1 MIEID
6 VPQKTVDMLYQHVL
20 NNIDHNKLGTFPF
33 YTKVN
38 TELLASAF
46 GDFLKLDMVATA
58 YIYAHD
64 ETIPLHVDRYNA
76 DAFYNLNVPIRVDD
90 HDQKFIVFDQE
101 FIECGCEWQVKGV
114 SQKRHMPLTASDK
127 ENSNKDNNH
136 LDSITLKGK
145 LPCKTK
151 GVTGL
156 TSDPVNDDIVDD
168 LPFDS
173 KFYHGLTGKSW
184 KQTPGK
190 GLIFKSSQLHC
201 TGKQSKFKIGCV
213 LLLKS
218 QDCLL
223 TP

>member
-6 VPQKTVDMLYQHVL
+6 VPLKTIDVLYQHVL
-20 NNIDHNKLGTFPF
+20 DNLGDRTLGTFPF
-33 YTKVN
+33 YTKV
-38 TELLASAF
+38 TADLLQRAF
-46 GDFLKLDMVATA
+46 GDWLKLDVVATA

-76 DAFYNLNVPIRVDD
+76 DAFYNLNVPIMVNDN
-90 HDQKFIVFDQE
+90 DQKFIVFDQE
-101 FIECGCEWQVKGV
+101 FIDCGCEWQVRGV
-114 SQKRHMPLTASDK
+114 SQKRHQPLTAKDK
-127 ENSNKDNNH
+127 ENSNNDNNH
-136 LDSITLKGK
+136 LESISYKSK
-145 LPCKTK
+145 RPCKTK

-184 KQTPGK
+184 KQIPGK

-223 TP
+223 ML

>member
-1 MIEID
+1 MIEISI
-6 VPQKTVDMLYQHVL
+6 PTKTINVLYKHVL
-20 NNIDHNKLGTFPF
+20 QNIDPKQLGTFPF
-33 YTKVN
+33 YTKV
-38 TELLASAF
+38 TDQLLHAAF
-46 GDFLKLDMVATA
+46 GEFLKLDTVATA

-76 DAFYNLNVPIRVDD
+76 DAFFNLNVPIRVDD
-90 HDQKFIVFDQE
+90 SDQKFIVFDQE
-101 FIECGCEWQVKGV
+101 FLKCGCEWQVKGV
-114 SQKRHMPLTASDK
+114 SQKRHVPLTDQDK
-127 ENSNKDNNH
+127 ERSDQDNNH
-136 LDSITLKGK
+136 IESITYKGK
-145 LPCKTK
+145 RPCKTQ

-156 TSDPVNDDIVDD
+156 TLDPVNADIVDD

-190 GLIFKSSQLHC
+190 GLIFKNSRLHC
-201 TGKQSKFKIGCV
+201 TGKQTAFKIGCV

-223 TP
+223 